1 MCSLTDPLES
11 HPTAEYESNKLAVND
26 FDLDLNKKH
35 NLIPGLSYT
44 PQIITNKIQNIE
56 VSNLDNTFK
65 DQVYLSPK
73 GSNGESYQKH
83 KASFYKSVPKQT
95 AANIIHS

>member
-1 MCSLTDPLES
+1 MCSLTDPIES
-11 HPTAEYESNKLAVND
+11 APTAEYESNKFTVND
-26 FDLDLNKKH
+26 IELDFNKK
-35 NLIPGLSYT
+35 NNFIPGLSYT
-44 PQIITNKIQNIE
+44 PQIVATKFQNIE
-56 VSNLDNTFK
+56 VSNLDNTCK